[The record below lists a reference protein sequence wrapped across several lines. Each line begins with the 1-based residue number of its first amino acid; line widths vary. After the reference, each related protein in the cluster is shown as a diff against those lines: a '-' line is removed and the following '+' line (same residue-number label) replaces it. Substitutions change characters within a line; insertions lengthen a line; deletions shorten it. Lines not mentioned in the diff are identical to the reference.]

1 MDAPEMNAKTNA
13 TIDSALLARARGAYL
28 GLAVGDALGGPLE
41 FMTAGEI
48 RHAHGELRDMVGG
61 GWLRLAPGQIT
72 DDTQMSLAMGNA
84 IVAAGGWDLRAI
96 ADAWVAWLRSR
107 PIDVGNTCRRGLQRY
122 IADGTLDKPAH
133 EGDAGNGALMRNL
146 PAVLYAWRDAERLRE
161 LSLQQAHVTHH
172 HPLSDAAV
180 VAFAQM
186 SAALL
191 EGNGLAAA
199 RRLADALV
207 AAHRVFRFEPY
218 PQRASGYVVDTVQT
232 VLHALFATTCFEDC
246 VLRAANLGGDAD
258 TNAAIA
264 GWLAGAAYGEAAIP
278 RRWLKKLDRD
288 VRAVI
293 EAQTA
298 ALLALGAK
306 ASAYNPSA

>member
-1 MDAPEMNAKTNA
+1 MNADANA
-13 TIDSALLARARGAYL
+13 EIATPDAAALLSRARGAYL
-28 GLAVGDALGGPLE
+28 GLAVGDALGGPVE

-48 RHAHGELRDMVGG
+48 RHTYGELREMVGG
-61 GWLRLAPGQIT
+61 GWLKLKPGQIT
-72 DDTQMSLAMGNA
+72 DDTQMSLAMGGA
-84 IVAAGGWDLRAI
+84 IVASGGWELRGI
-96 ADAWVAWLRSR
+96 ADAWVEWLRSR
-107 PIDVGNTCRRGLQRY
+107 PIDIGNTCRRGLQRY

-172 HPLSDAAV
+172 HPQSDAAV

-186 SAALL
+186 SAALIN
-191 EGNGLAAA
+191 GDGLAAA
-199 RRLADALV
+199 RHHADALV
-207 AAHRVFRFEPY
+207 AEHRVFRFEPY

-232 VLHALFATTCFEDC
+232 VLHALFTTTSFEDC
-246 VLRAANLGGDAD
+246 VVRAANLGGDAD

-278 RRWLKKLDRD
+278 RRWLKKLARQ
-288 VRAVI
+288 VRAEI
-293 EAQTA
+293 DAQTA

-306 ASAYNPSA
+306 ASAYNRSA